1 MQRGLVIV
9 TAVCGL
15 LATIEGAQAPVAGPE
30 YKKLEALVGVW
41 RLEGS
46 VKAVPEAGATD
57 EGRVSYTHVNR
68 MINGGFFLETRRTGT
83 GPRGAV
89 SELFVYS
96 YNPASKTYRQDG
108 FGNRGM
114 IRTFTGTIDGLTW
127 TFKGTNTALTG
138 ETTQERFTIVYAPDM
153 ASATVRSEHSK
164 NGSDWYERL
173 TGTYTRVSLADAPQA
188 ISLP

>member
-1 MQRGLVIV
+1 MQKGLVIV
-9 TAVCGL
+9 TFVCAL
-15 LATIEGAQAPVAGPE
+15 FATTDAAQAPVAGPE
-30 YKKLEALVGVW
+30 YRKLEALVGVW

-46 VKAVPEAGATD
+46 VKAVPEVGSTDAGH
-57 EGRVSYTHVNR
+57 VSYTHVNR

-89 SELFVYS
+89 SELFIYS
-96 YNPASKTYRQDG
+96 YHPASKTYRQDG

-127 TFKGTNTALTG
+127 TFKGTNTPLTG

-164 NGSDWYERL
+164 NGTEWYERL
-173 TGTYTRVSLADAPQA
+173 TGTYTRVSSAVP
-188 ISLP
+188 PN